1 MLTESP
7 LKSKDDGR
15 RERRSI
21 ASRFVSF
28 TGLLCDPILRGR
40 ADIMRLISDDR
51 SSGFYFIFFPFLPCV
66 FFFIFSCRFFSF
78 LLFYFS
84 FTSPSLSFCSSYFS
98 PYLPLFSFTGSTNLL
113 FFISFLFLS
122 FSFHATR
129 QRDIYLSSSRH
140 RIPTFN
146 GIHERGSSE

>member
-7 LKSKDDGR
+7 LRTKDDGR

-78 LLFYFS
+78 LPFYFS
-84 FTSPSLSFCSSYFS
+84 LSLSFCSSYFS
-98 PYLPLFSFTGSTNLL
+98 PYLPLFSFTGSTNL
-113 FFISFLFLS
+113 FVISFLFLS

-140 RIPTFN
+140 RISTFN